1 MKGKLDMNMKN
12 AAYWIEQLEMIQ
24 HPEGGYFKETFRANE
39 STDADHLPERYSTSR
54 CISTSI
60 YFLLTTESVSN
71 FHRLTSDE
79 IWHYHTGGVA
89 RIHIIS
95 PAGTY
100 YFKDIGPD
108 LAAGQQFQVLIP
120 RHSWFAAE
128 VISEEYILVGCTVA
142 PGFEFEDFEL
152 ARRSELAT
160 KYPDLSSLIERF
172 TTEPS

>member
-1 MKGKLDMNMKN
+1 MKN
-12 AAYWIEQLEMIQ
+12 AAYWIEKLEMIQ
-24 HPEGGYFKETFRANE
+24 HPEGGYFKETFRADE
-39 STDADHLPERYSTSR
+39 KTGAAQLPDRYSADR

-71 FHRLTSDE
+71 FHRLNSDE
-79 IWHYHTGGVA
+79 IWHFHTGGAA

-95 PAGTY
+95 PEGVHGY
-100 YFKDIGPD
+100 KDIGALLED
-108 LAAGQQFQVLIP
+108 GQQLQVIIP

-128 VISEEYILVGCTVA
+128 VISEDYILVGCTVA

-152 ARRSELAT
+152 AQRSELS
-160 KYPDLSSLIERF
+160 KQHPELGSLIERF